1 MRCWS
6 ARAGALFLGAGLLL
20 GITRPASGQ
29 QPAGNAAA
37 CRDQL
42 LPMDTVID
50 TIFTW
55 QPRRLR
61 HESQALFDFRAIQE
75 RTALG
80 MVPAPP
86 RLGRRDAAATPYG
99 LAPPGAEHLADAEAL
114 VWFQLGNDGRVTGM
128 KLERRS
134 GWSALN
140 VALQRA
146 VLRADSL
153 RSFAALPSDLA
164 GQPIDL
170 WLAAGF
176 HRLRN
181 AVSVPLARVPRA
193 EPRHTA
199 DVVAPRFIA
208 FDRAGRPPA
217 GRGSVADRLM
227 LEFVV
232 DTMGRAVPESARPFP
247 GSSGE
252 YLLDALRVLRTARFS
267 PARVGRCLVPARAS
281 LPVTFTR

>member
-1 MRCWS
+1 
-6 ARAGALFLGAGLLL
+6 
-20 GITRPASGQ
+20 
-29 QPAGNAAA
+29 
-37 CRDQL
+37 
-42 LPMDTVID
+42 MDTVID

-55 QPRRLR
+55 QSRQQR
-61 HESQALFDFRAIQE
+61 HESQALYDFRAIQE
-75 RTALG
+75 RTALD
-80 MVPAPP
+80 MVPALPL
-86 RLGRRDAAATPYG
+86 LGRRDAVATGYG
-99 LAPPGAEHLADAEAL
+99 QAPPGAEHLAEAEAL
-114 VWFQLGNDGRVTGM
+114 VWFQLGNDGRLTGM

-153 RSFAALPSDLA
+153 RSFAELPQGLA

-181 AVSVPLARVPRA
+181 AVSVPLARVRRA
-193 EPRHTA
+193 EPRITA
-199 DVVAPRFIA
+199 GVVAPRFIA

-217 GRGSVADRLM
+217 RRGSVEDRLM

-232 DTMGRAVPESARPFP
+232 DTLGRVVPESARPFP
-247 GSSGE
+247 GGARD